1 MAGEHSA
8 QNADPGVV
16 TWPRPVT
23 PITPAPD
30 GRGRRGLLSPRDS
43 LKIGLSDGHVRDFFP
58 QRCHGGET
66 ARENGEAA
74 SPLAESS

>member
-16 TWPRPVT
+16 TWSRPLT

-30 GRGRRGLLSPRDS
+30 GRGRRGLLPSEDS

-58 QRCHGGET
+58 RDPMAGKRT
-66 ARENGEAA
+66 ARTAR
-74 SPLAESS
+74 PQVL